1 MKLLIDKQLETSI
14 TGIGFHPNLKYISLV
29 CEKRNIKIYQLNGL
43 HPSNSL
49 AKLSKHRNR
58 IVSIDWS
65 LLPTKYSLDSSY
77 SQLVSVGED
86 RLVIVWLLKVE
97 AEKDSFSEKLVIV
110 SSILNCIQSD
120 CYPTFC
126 RISPFQEFCSFA
138 VSTTSGE
145 VFFFT
150 SKKNSGLENEKT
162 SFSEAKQRDLYV
174 FDQLKIGLS
183 ELPLTCLAWS
193 NSSKFLACGGL
204 ENKGIILGVSIEDS
218 NFKDE
223 NFDENSSETLSLQAL
238 SSINSQNAIM
248 ACDFSPKGN
257 QIAFTDKDSF
267 LYFTQ
272 ISKKLEFLNSSLKWN
287 GLPLINLKF
296 VHENLLAAVGHDCIP
311 VLFMQTNGCM
321 WTHATTLNGAI
332 LPNYLDPVWQLN
344 FDPIKHYTQNSVHK
358 RPIMK
363 VLVPNPSTLVCYGFD
378 GKYSIWELESHE

>member
-14 TGIGFHPNLKYISLV
+14 TGISFHPNWKYISLV
-29 CEKRNIKIYQLNGL
+29 CEKRNIQIYQLSDL
-43 HPSNSL
+43 HPRNCL

-86 RLVIVWLLKVE
+86 RLVIVWLLKAE
-97 AEKDSFSEKLVIV
+97 PEKDGFPEKLEIV

-126 RISPFQEFCSFA
+126 RLSPFQEFCSFV

-150 SKKNSGLENEKT
+150 SKKSQGLENEKT
-162 SFSEAKQRDLYV
+162 SLSKARLRDLYV
-174 FDQLKIGLS
+174 FDQLKVRLS

-193 NSSKFLACGGL
+193 NNNKFLACGGL
-204 ENKGIILGVSIEDS
+204 ENKGIILRVSIEDS
-218 NFKDE
+218 NFLDE
-223 NFDENSSETLSLQAL
+223 NLDGNFPEPLSIQAL
-238 SSINSQNAIM
+238 SSIESQNAIM
-248 ACDFSPKGN
+248 ACNISPKGG
-257 QIAFTDKDSF
+257 QIVFTDKDSF

-272 ISKKLEFLNSSLKWN
+272 VGKKLEFLNSSLKWN

-296 VHENLLAAVGHDCIP
+296 VHEKLLAAVGHDCIP
-311 VLFMQTNGCM
+311 VLFIQANGCM

-358 RPIMK
+358 RPIME
-363 VLVPNPSTLVCYGFD
+363 VLVPNSSTLVCYGFD
-378 GKYSIWELESHE
+378 GKYSIWELELCE